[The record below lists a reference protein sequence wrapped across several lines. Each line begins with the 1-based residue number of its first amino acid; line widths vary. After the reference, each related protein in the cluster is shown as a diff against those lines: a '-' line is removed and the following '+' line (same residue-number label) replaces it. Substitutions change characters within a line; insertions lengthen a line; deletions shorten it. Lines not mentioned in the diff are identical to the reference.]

1 MTSSKENSRV
11 GYIIPFIIEKE
22 INTILY
28 LCNFISFFVLCSVF
42 YKALLLFVEVLQSTK
57 TSSKFQWT
65 INSEM
70 LILQSAN
77 ILVDINW
84 MFHSVTILSNQIFNE
99 VYQDL

>member
-1 MTSSKENSRV
+1 MSKENSRV
-11 GYIIPFIIEKE
+11 GYVIPFIIEKE

-28 LCNFISFFVLCSVF
+28 FVSFFVLCSVF
-42 YKALLLFVEVLQSTK
+42 YKALLLFGEVLQSTK
-57 TSSKFQWT
+57 TSSKFPWT

-84 MFHSVTILSNQIFNE
+84 IFHSVTILSNQIFNE